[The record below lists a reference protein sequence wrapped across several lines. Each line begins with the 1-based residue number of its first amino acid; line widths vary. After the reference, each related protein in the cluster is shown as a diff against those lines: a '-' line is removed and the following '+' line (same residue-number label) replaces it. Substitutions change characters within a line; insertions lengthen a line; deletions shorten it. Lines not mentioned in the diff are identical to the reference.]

1 MTELDQMM
9 KCDHCYDRTSVGL
22 APMCASVCPSQALW
36 FGTPEEFHAT
46 RAGELEDTFVFGTQ
60 VVKTKV
66 RTVVHETGPVTIS
79 VGRTKTHWLDDPFG
93 LDEQPAAPEPEHS
106 PEVTP

>member
-9 KCDHCYDRTSVGL
+9 KCDHCYDRTSIGL

-36 FGTPEEFHAT
+36 FGTPEEFYAT
-46 RAGELEDTFVFGTQ
+46 RSGSLADTFVFGAQ

-66 RTVVHETGPVTIS
+66 QTVVRDPGAVSITL
-79 VGRTKTHWLDDPFG
+79 GRASTHWLDDPFG
-93 LDEQPAAPEPEHS
+93 LDDQ
-106 PEVTP
+106 EVDR